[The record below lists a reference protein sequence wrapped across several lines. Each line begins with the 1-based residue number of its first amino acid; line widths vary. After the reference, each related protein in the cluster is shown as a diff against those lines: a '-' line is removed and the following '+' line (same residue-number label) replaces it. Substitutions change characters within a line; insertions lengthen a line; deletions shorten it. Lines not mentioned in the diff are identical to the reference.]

1 MSKDLKSYL
10 YFIFDILNTSL
21 MTWLRNG
28 FTFPSTKFNNSLI
41 YFLFLLYCPDSD
53 LSLSL
58 KYFGNYRYQ
67 CTGNGDLIPA
77 LNIFGLP
84 ITGNGR
90 NSIMVA
96 LANWLI
102 TPRFLQLEKLSSQS
116 FLLAVLI
123 AAILRHVWVITCLT
137 GSCMDFPGPIV
148 HEEELELGSMS
159 TQKYGLLRT
168 MDPSTRQLIR
178 W

>member
-1 MSKDLKSYL
+1 MFY
-10 YFIFDILNTSL
+10 IDILNASL

-67 CTGNGDLIPA
+67 CTGNGNLIPV

-102 TPRFLQLEKLSSQS
+102 TPRFLQLEKLSSHL
-116 FLLAVLI
+116 FVLAVLN
-123 AAILRHVWVITCLT
+123 AAILRHVWVITCLS
-137 GSCMDFPGPIV
+137 GLCMDIPGPIT
-148 HEEELELGSMS
+148 HEEELEQVSMS
-159 TQKYGLLRT
+159 TL
-168 MDPSTRQLIR
+168 
-178 W
+178 

>member
-1 MSKDLKSYL
+1 MALP
-10 YFIFDILNTSL
+10 F
-21 MTWLRNG
+21 
-28 FTFPSTKFNNSLI
+28 STESNNSLI

-67 CTGNGDLIPA
+67 CTGNGNLIPV

-102 TPRFLQLEKLSSQS
+102 MPTFLQLEKLSSRLMLLAA
-116 FLLAVLI
+116 LLAVI
-123 AAILRHVWVITCLT
+123 FRHV
-137 GSCMDFPGPIV
+137 
-148 HEEELELGSMS
+148 
-159 TQKYGLLRT
+159 
-168 MDPSTRQLIR
+168 
-178 W
+178 